1 MTNNPITGTTC
12 RSRLRAKPE
21 EASFHLGPVSL
32 VPAANIHKAC
42 GRHKDFQSQSKVQVL
57 DGRASDLQLN
67 TITDMEAAHYAL
79 VRPNGRAS

>member
-57 DGRASDLQLN
+57 DGRA
-67 TITDMEAAHYAL
+67 E
-79 VRPNGRAS
+79 RPPIKYYYRYGSCPLCSCQAKWES